1 MVVIFAAYAYPF
13 LSSTCLLA
21 ASNRPI
27 GHCENVAP
35 LAKRCPDSKLPPVF
49 YLSVYIMKRPKH
61 SLIAARKNVYLL
73 ADGDMSQ
80 DKKTAES
87 NGNVVT
93 LKSVAAH
100 VGLSAG
106 TVSAVLNDAPSA
118 KHIPKQTRE
127 RIIAAA
133 RKLDYRPNFFARSL
147 RKRRT
152 FTLGVIAYEIG
163 DGYSSSIIAG
173 IENSARQRDYFFVTG
188 IHRHDRELFERY
200 SRLLLQR
207 GAEGIIAVDFNLA
220 HSLPV
225 PAVAI
230 PGHTDNEGVTNIV
243 LDHRHAAELAL
254 KHLAGL
260 GHEKIAIL
268 RGHPD
273 SADSHHRWNAVQ
285 EVAQEMGLPLDP
297 ELVIQIDSTDSTPSL
312 GYPYGKR
319 LVESRRP
326 FTALFAYNDI
336 SAIGAIRAFQE
347 AGLQVPRDVS
357 VVGFD
362 DIPGAAFHYP
372 SLTTVRQPLRRM
384 GEIAVE
390 VLVARIEGEKEW
402 QREIAVQP
410 EIVVRE
416 STGPVHS

>member
-1 MVVIFAAYAYPF
+1 M
-13 LSSTCLLA
+13 
-21 ASNRPI
+21 
-27 GHCENVAP
+27 
-35 LAKRCPDSKLPPVF
+35 SK
-49 YLSVYIMKRPKH
+49 
-61 SLIAARKNVYLL
+61 
-73 ADGDMSQ
+73 
-80 DKKTAES
+80 DKKTTES
-87 NGNVVT
+87 NGNTVT

-118 KHIPKQTRE
+118 KHIPKPTRE

-173 IENSARQRDYFFVTG
+173 IENSARQKDYFFVTG
-188 IHRHDRELFERY
+188 VHRHDRELFERY

-207 GAEGIIAVDFNLA
+207 GAEGIITVDFNLA
-220 HSLPV
+220 HSLSV
-225 PAVAI
+225 PAVSI
-230 PGHTDNEGVTNIV
+230 PGHIDNEGVTNIV
-243 LDHRHAAELAL
+243 LDHRHAAQLAL
-254 KHLAGL
+254 KHLVEL
-260 GHEKIAIL
+260 GHRKIAIL

-273 SADSHHRWNAVQ
+273 SADSHYRWNGVQ
-285 EVAQEMGLPLDP
+285 EVAQDMGLELDP
-297 ELVIQIDSTDSTPSL
+297 ELVIQIDSTDSSPNL
-312 GYPYGKR
+312 GYPFGKR
-319 LVESRRP
+319 LVESKRP

-384 GEIAVE
+384 GELAVE
-390 VLVARIEGEKEW
+390 MLISRIEGEKEYP
-402 QREIAVQP
+402 REIAVQP

-416 STGPVHS
+416 STGPVRS

>member
-1 MVVIFAAYAYPF
+1 
-13 LSSTCLLA
+13 
-21 ASNRPI
+21 
-27 GHCENVAP
+27 
-35 LAKRCPDSKLPPVF
+35 
-49 YLSVYIMKRPKH
+49 
-61 SLIAARKNVYLL
+61 
-73 ADGDMSQ
+73 MSQ
-80 DKKTAES
+80 DKKTTES
-87 NGNVVT
+87 NGGTVT

-118 KHIPKQTRE
+118 KHIPKPTRD

-173 IENSARQRDYFFVTG
+173 IENSARQKDYFFVTG
-188 IHRHDRELFERY
+188 IHRHNRELFERY

-207 GAEGIIAVDFNLA
+207 GAEGIITVDFNLA

-225 PAVAI
+225 PAVSI
-230 PGHTDNEGVTNIV
+230 PGHIDNEGVTNIV

-254 KHLAGL
+254 KHLAEL
-260 GHEKIAIL
+260 GHQKIAIL

-273 SADSHHRWNAVQ
+273 SADSHYRWNAVQ
-285 EVAQEMGLPLDP
+285 EVAQDMGLQLDP
-297 ELVIQIDSTDSTPSL
+297 DLVIQIDSTDSSPNL
-312 GYPYGKR
+312 GYPFGKR
-319 LVESRRP
+319 LVESKRP

-384 GEIAVE
+384 GELAVE
-390 VLVARIEGEKEW
+390 MLVSRIEGEKEYP
-402 QREIAVQP
+402 REIAVQP

-416 STGPVHS
+416 STGPVRS

>member
-1 MVVIFAAYAYPF
+1 
-13 LSSTCLLA
+13 
-21 ASNRPI
+21 
-27 GHCENVAP
+27 
-35 LAKRCPDSKLPPVF
+35 
-49 YLSVYIMKRPKH
+49 
-61 SLIAARKNVYLL
+61 
-73 ADGDMSQ
+73 MSQ
-80 DKKTAES
+80 DKKTTES
-87 NGNVVT
+87 NGNTVT

-118 KHIPKQTRE
+118 KHIPKPTRD

-173 IENSARQRDYFFVTG
+173 IENSARQKDYFFVTG
-188 IHRHDRELFERY
+188 IHRHNRELFERY

-207 GAEGIIAVDFNLA
+207 GAEGIITVDFNLA

-225 PAVAI
+225 PAVSI
-230 PGHTDNEGVTNIV
+230 PGHIDNEGVTNIV

-254 KHLAGL
+254 KHLVEL
-260 GHEKIAIL
+260 GHQKIAIL

-273 SADSHHRWNAVQ
+273 SADSHYRWNAVQ
-285 EVAQEMGLPLDP
+285 EVAQDMGLQLDP
-297 ELVIQIDSTDSTPSL
+297 DLVIQIDSTDSSPNL
-312 GYPYGKR
+312 GYPFGKR
-319 LVESRRP
+319 LVESKRP

-384 GEIAVE
+384 GELAVE
-390 VLVARIEGEKEW
+390 MLVSRIEGEKEYP
-402 QREIAVQP
+402 REIAVQP

-416 STGPVHS
+416 STGPVRS

>member
-1 MVVIFAAYAYPF
+1 
-13 LSSTCLLA
+13 
-21 ASNRPI
+21 
-27 GHCENVAP
+27 
-35 LAKRCPDSKLPPVF
+35 
-49 YLSVYIMKRPKH
+49 
-61 SLIAARKNVYLL
+61 
-73 ADGDMSQ
+73 MSQ
-80 DKKTAES
+80 EKKPS
-87 NGNVVT
+87 GPNGNVVT

-118 KHIPKQTRE
+118 KHIPKPTRE

-152 FTLGVIAYEIG
+152 FTLGVIACEIG

-173 IENSARQRDYFFVTG
+173 IENAARQRDYFFVTG
-188 IHRHDRELFERY
+188 VHRHDRELFDRY

-207 GAEGIIAVDFNLA
+207 GAEGIITLDFNLE

-243 LDHRHAAELAL
+243 LDHRRAAELAL
-254 KHLAGL
+254 KHLVEL
-260 GHEKIAIL
+260 GHQKIAIL
-268 RGHPD
+268 RGHPE
-273 SADSHHRWNAVQ
+273 SADSHHRWNAVE
-285 EVAQEMGLPLDP
+285 EVAREMRLQLDP
-297 ELVIQIDSTDSTPSL
+297 ELIMQIDSTESSPRM
-312 GYPYGKR
+312 GYPFGKR
-319 LVESRRP
+319 LVESKRP

-390 VLVARIEGEKEW
+390 TLVARIDGERIDGEKDW
-402 QREIAVQP
+402 QHEIAVQP

-416 STGPVHS
+416 STGPVRS

>member
-1 MVVIFAAYAYPF
+1 M
-13 LSSTCLLA
+13 T
-21 ASNRPI
+21 
-27 GHCENVAP
+27 H
-35 LAKRCPDSKLPPVF
+35 SKK
-49 YLSVYIMKRPKH
+49 SD
-61 SLIAARKNVYLL
+61 AT
-73 ADGDMSQ
+73 DGS
-80 DKKTAES
+80 
-87 NGNVVT
+87 VVT
-93 LKSVAAH
+93 LKAVAAH

-133 RKLDYRPNFFARSL
+133 RKLDYRPNYFARSL

-152 FTLGVIAYEIG
+152 MTIGVIAHEIG

-173 IENSARQRDYFFVTG
+173 IENGARQREYFFVTG
-188 IHRHDRELFERY
+188 VHRHDLDLFESY
-200 SRLLLQR
+200 SRLLMQR

-220 HSLPV
+220 HALPV

-230 PGHTDNEGVTNIV
+230 PGHVDNEGVTNIV

-254 KHLAGL
+254 RHLAEL
-260 GHEKIAIL
+260 GHKQIAIF
-268 RGHPD
+268 RGHSQ
-273 SADSHHRWNAVQ
+273 SADSEPRWKAVQ
-285 EVAQEMGLPLDP
+285 DVAGEMGIELDP
-297 ELVIQIDSTDSTPSL
+297 ALVIQIGSNDSTPNL
-312 GYPYGKR
+312 GYPYGKQ
-319 LVESRRP
+319 LLAAKRP

-347 AGLQVPRDVS
+347 AGLRVPADIS

-362 DIPGAAFHYP
+362 DIPAAAFHYP
-372 SLTTVRQPLRRM
+372 SLTTVRQPLQKM

-390 VLVARIEGEKEW
+390 ILIRRIEGQSDGQQEV
-402 QREIAVQP
+402 AVQP

-416 STGPVHS
+416 STTAVSRR

>member
-1 MVVIFAAYAYPF
+1 
-13 LSSTCLLA
+13 
-21 ASNRPI
+21 
-27 GHCENVAP
+27 
-35 LAKRCPDSKLPPVF
+35 
-49 YLSVYIMKRPKH
+49 
-61 SLIAARKNVYLL
+61 
-73 ADGDMSQ
+73 MSA
-80 DKKTAES
+80 DKKTTES

-118 KHIPKQTRE
+118 KHIPKPTRE

-147 RKRRT
+147 RQRRT

-188 IHRHDRELFERY
+188 VHRHDRELFERY

-207 GAEGIIAVDFNLA
+207 GAEGIITVDFNLA
-220 HSLPV
+220 HSLSV
-225 PAVAI
+225 PAVSI
-230 PGHTDNEGVTNIV
+230 PGHIDNEGVTNIV

-254 KHLAGL
+254 KHLVGL
-260 GHEKIAIL
+260 GHKKIAIL
-268 RGHPD
+268 KGHPE

-285 EVAQEMGLPLDP
+285 EVAREMGLQLDP
-297 ELVIQIDSTDSTPSL
+297 ELIMQIESTDSSPSL
-312 GYPYGKR
+312 GYPLGKR
-319 LVESRRP
+319 LVESKRP

-362 DIPGAAFHYP
+362 DIPGAAYHYP

-390 VLVARIEGEKEW
+390 TLVARIDGEKDW

-416 STGPVHS
+416 STGPVRS